1 MGTEHKKYTWN
12 LIAKKLMGE
21 ASVEE
26 IQELETLL
34 RNNPDLHYPMQT
46 ITDLWNSH
54 VPGDQRRA
62 ELAFNRHLDRIKELN
77 LDLTPSSKSI
87 SSLFLPRTRA
97 KRRAILLTAACSLVL
112 VGVIIGLYPKSHHPS
127 VLAQATHS
135 AAKDGNFQTNN
146 GSRTNTVLPD
156 GTKVWL
162 NAGSHMT
169 YDKNFGD
176 SNREVSL
183 TGEAYFDVAHNA
195 VKPFIIHTSKIDI
208 RVLGTSFNVKS
219 YPRDKTTEATLIR
232 GSIEVSIKTRPND
245 KIILRPNE
253 KLVVSNNDSAL
264 DMTRV
269 SSRRRK
275 VEGLPVAVVKPTYE
289 ENTGAIIETSWV
301 DNKLIFQDEAFSE
314 LATRMERW
322 YGVNIRFE
330 DPNQKDWHV
339 TGSFRNETIQQAL
352 DALELTE
359 DFTYTIQNNQIT
371 IKDK

>member
-12 LIAKKLMGE
+12 LIARKLMGE

-34 RNNPDLHYPMQT
+34 KNNPDLHYPMQT
-46 ITDLWNSH
+46 IADLWNSH

-77 LDLTPSSKSI
+77 LDLTPSNENNSF
-87 SSLFLPRTRA
+87 LFTRA
-97 KRRAILLTAACSLVL
+97 KRRTVLLTAACSLIL
-112 VGVIIGLYPKSHHPS
+112 VGMIIGLYPKFHRKT
-127 VLAQATHS
+127 VLAQTIAS
-135 AAKDGNFQTNN
+135 AVKDGNLQTNN
-146 GSRTNTVLPD
+146 GSRTSAVLPD

-169 YDKNFGD
+169 YNKNFGD
-176 SNREVSL
+176 SLREISL

-195 VKPFIIHTSKIDI
+195 VKPFIIHTTRIDI

-232 GSIEVSIKTRPND
+232 GSIEVSINSRPDD
-245 KIILRPNE
+245 KIILRPNQ
-253 KLVVSNNDSAL
+253 KLVVSNSDSAL
-264 DMTRV
+264 DMTQV
-269 SSRRRK
+269 SPRRRK

-314 LATRMERW
+314 LAARMERW
-322 YGVNIRFE
+322 YGVTIRFE
-330 DPNQKDWHV
+330 DPDQKDWHI